1 MRLYV
6 VGVCCVSVVVDCSFV
21 RSFVRSG
28 GDKQRRWV
36 VSINN
41 IPGCRYIMVTL

>member
-21 RSFVRSG
+21 RSFVRSFVPAATHNG
-28 GDKQRRWV
+28 VGWFQSTTFLV
-36 VSINN
+36 VD
-41 IPGCRYIMVTL
+41 T

>member
-21 RSFVRSG
+21 RSFVPAATNNGVGWFQSTIFL
-28 GDKQRRWV
+28 V
-36 VSINN
+36 VD
-41 IPGCRYIMVTL
+41 T